1 LTKNRKRP
9 YKGSLEQ
16 GLKTTLYHY
25 DQEGYPKPFGKEGV
39 MDLVWISVICGILG
53 FATVVYFVRYVLRQ
67 PPGTERIREITSAI
81 QEGALAF
88 IHREYRTEI
97 IVIVIIAIILALIP
111 ALGWKTT
118 VAFIFGALCSMGAG
132 YAGMNM
138 AVRSNGRTTTAAEKS
153 LNQGLR
159 VSFRGG
165 AVMGLTVVSIGVIG
179 LSILYFAWNKDP
191 NFLAVIPAYGTGASL
206 VALFA
211 RVGGGIFTK
220 GADAGSDLVGKVE
233 AGIPEDD
240 PRNAA
245 VVADFVGDNVGDVCG
260 MGADLFESYVET
272 VVAAMTLS
280 IVGFVI
286 APEAIAP
293 WVMKLFPSRSP
304 DEALRA
310 SWWLPMLIMAGGIV
324 ASIIGC
330 FLVRVGEKVEMAALL
345 AALRR
350 GTLSASILTA
360 IFCLLAIRFL
370 NAQFGLFWSVLA
382 GLIAGVVMGESTN
395 YFTSYAFKPT
405 REISQACTI
414 GGGATIVRG
423 FAVGLISCW
432 PPVLLVAIATIIA
445 FHFSGFYG
453 VAIAAASMLS
463 TLGVTLATDAYGP
476 VADNAG
482 GIATMAELPPE
493 VRERT
498 DALDSLG
505 NTTAATGKG
514 FAIGAAVLNALGLVL
529 SYALAAGLVTVT
541 SNGKITAPPELSL
554 LSAPVIVGIL
564 IGALIPTIFVAM
576 TMKSVGVTAG
586 LIVDEVRRQW
596 REIPGLREGNAKAQY
611 DRCVDISTRAALKE
625 MLAPSIMTIIIP
637 ILVGVILGKYALGGF
652 LISSLSTGFILAIT
666 LNNAGGAWD
675 NAKKWIESGQFGGKR
690 SEAHKAAVIGDT
702 TGDPM
707 KDTAGP
713 SLNIML
719 KLMSV
724 ISLLLAPV
732 LTHFHGLF

>member
-1 LTKNRKRP
+1 
-9 YKGSLEQ
+9 
-16 GLKTTLYHY
+16 
-25 DQEGYPKPFGKEGV
+25 
-39 MDLVWISVICGILG
+39 MDFVWIPVICGILG
-53 FATVVYFVRYVLRQ
+53 VATVIHFARYVLRE
-67 PPGTERIREITSAI
+67 PSGSDRIKEITSAI
-81 QEGALAF
+81 QEGAFAF
-88 IHREYRTEI
+88 IHREYLTEI
-97 IVIVIIAIILALIP
+97 IVISIIAIILTFIP
-111 ALGWKTT
+111 ELGWKTS

-138 AVRSNGRTTTAAEKS
+138 AVRSNGRTTAAAEKS

-179 LSILYFAWNKDP
+179 LSILYFVWNKDP
-191 NFLAVIPAYGTGASL
+191 NFLAVIPAYGIGASL

-211 RVGGGIFTK
+211 RVGGGIFSK
-220 GADAGSDLVGKVE
+220 GADTGSDLVGKVE
-233 AGIPEDD
+233 VGIPEDD

-245 VVADFVGDNVGDVCG
+245 VIADFVGDNVGDVCG

-272 VVAAMTLS
+272 VVAAMTLG
-280 IVGFVI
+280 IVGFVV

-293 WVMKLFPSRSP
+293 WVTKLFPSRSP
-304 DEALRA
+304 EEALRA
-310 SWWLPMLIMAGGIV
+310 SWWLPMLVMAGGIV
-324 ASIIGC
+324 ASIVGC
-330 FLVRVGEKVEMAALL
+330 FLVRVEEKVEMGALL
-345 AALRR
+345 GALRR
-350 GTLSASILTA
+350 GTLTASLLTA
-360 IFCLLAIRFL
+360 AFSFLTIQLL
-370 NAQFGLFWSVLA
+370 NATLGLFWSVLA
-382 GLIAGVVMGESTN
+382 GLIAGVLMGESTN

-405 REISQACTI
+405 KEISQASTI
-414 GGGATIVRG
+414 GASATIVRG
-423 FAVGLISCW
+423 FATGLMSCW
-432 PPVLLVAIATIIA
+432 PPVLLIAFATMIA
-445 FHFSGFYG
+445 FHFASYYG

-463 TLGVTLATDAYGP
+463 TLGATLATDAYGP

-482 GIATMAELPPE
+482 GIATMAGLPPE

-541 SNGKITAPPELSL
+541 ADGKVIAPPELRL

-564 IGALIPTIFVAM
+564 IGPLVPTVFVAM

-586 LIVDEVRRQW
+586 LIANEVRRQW
-596 REIPGLREGNAKAQY
+596 REIPGLREGKGRAEYGK
-611 DRCVDISTRAALKE
+611 CVDICTRAALKE
-625 MLAPSIMTIIIP
+625 MLAPSIMTVITP

-652 LISSLSTGFILAIT
+652 LISSLATGFILAVT

-675 NAKKWIESGQFGGKR
+675 NAKKWIESGQFGGKG
-690 SEAHKAAVIGDT
+690 SDAHKAAVIGDT

-732 LTHFHGLF
+732 LSHFHGLF

>member
-1 LTKNRKRP
+1 
-9 YKGSLEQ
+9 
-16 GLKTTLYHY
+16 
-25 DQEGYPKPFGKEGV
+25 

-53 FATVVYFVRYVLRQ
+53 FATVIYFVRYVLNQ
-67 PPGTERIREITSAI
+67 PQGTEKIKEITSAI

-97 IVIVIIAIILALIP
+97 IVMVVAAIILALIP
-111 ALGWKTT
+111 ALGWKTS

-138 AVRSNGRTTTAAEKS
+138 AIRSNGRTTTAAEKS

-179 LSILYFAWNKDP
+179 LSILYFVWGKDP

-272 VVAAMTLS
+272 VVAAMTLC
-280 IVGFVI
+280 IVGVVV
-286 APEAIAP
+286 APQAIAP
-293 WVMKLFPSRSP
+293 WVIKLFPSQSP
-304 DEALRA
+304 EASLQSA
-310 SWWLPMLIMAGGIV
+310 WWLPMLIMAGGVI

-330 FLVRVGEKVEMAALL
+330 FFVQVGEKVEMAALL
-345 AALRR
+345 GALRR
-350 GTLSASILTA
+350 GTLTASILTA
-360 IFCLLAIRFL
+360 VFSFLVIQLLKG
-370 NAQFGLFWSVLA
+370 QMGLFWSVLA
-382 GLIAGVVMGESTN
+382 GLIAGVLMGESTN

-405 REISQACTI
+405 REISEASTF
-414 GGGATIVRG
+414 GGGATMVRG
-423 FAVGLISCW
+423 FAVGLISTW
-432 PPVLLVAIATIIA
+432 PPVILVALATLVA
-445 FHFSGFYG
+445 FYFASFYG

-482 GIATMAELPPE
+482 GIATMAGLPPE

-514 FAIGAAVLNALGLVL
+514 FAIGAAVLNALGLIL
-529 SYALAAGLVTVT
+529 SYALAAGLVSIT
-541 SNGKITAPPELSL
+541 SDGKITAPPELSL
-554 LSAPVIVGIL
+554 LSPSVIVGIL
-564 IGALIPTIFVAM
+564 IGALVPAVFVAI

-596 REIPGLREGNAKAQY
+596 REISGLREGKARAQY

-625 MLAPSIMTIIIP
+625 MLAPSIMTIVVP
-637 ILVGVILGKYALGGF
+637 ILVGLILGKYALGGF
-652 LISSLSTGFILAIT
+652 LISSLATGFILAVT

-675 NAKKWIESGQFGGKR
+675 NAKKWIEAGQFGGKG
-690 SEAHKAAVIGDT
+690 SDAHKAAVVGDT

-732 LTHFHGLF
+732 LTHFHGIF